1 MFRSLIIA
9 PSSLREAVMSQPLLA
24 TLARRGEVLAV
35 AASPTVAPVYRA
47 MGRTVAQVYELA
59 LREGR
64 IEWSARRAIGAGWRR
79 RYDVA
84 YVLSDDFVDTL
95 LPWLAGVPRR
105 VGHDG
110 AQRWLLNERIADAAG
125 EASSPARFLALAAQA
140 DLPRLPPR
148 LQVSAERVS
157 AACAE
162 QALQPGRYW
171 VLAPG
176 SDSAARPG
184 WPASQFASLC
194 RLLHERSG
202 WPVVLLGGDREAAL
216 AQHVATQAV
225 GVDGRV
231 LAGVAGLD
239 RSLALLAGAAG
250 AVSNDNGWLHLA
262 AALGV
267 AQVGLGDP
275 QRWPDGSLNLH
286 TCLLPGAAAVDGEV
300 RVPTPSQVHEALLAQ
315 CRAAAEGH
323 GPTGLRAVPP
333 GEGGGAEPERVRA

>member
-24 TLARRGEVLAV
+24 ALARRGEVLAV
-35 AASPTVAPVYRA
+35 AAPPTVAPVYRT
-47 MGRTVAQVYELA
+47 MGRTVAQVYELP

-64 IEWSARRAIGAGWRR
+64 IEWSARRAIGSGWRR

-84 YVLSDDFVDTL
+84 YVLSDAFVDTL

-110 AQRWLLNERIADAAG
+110 AQRWLLNERIADLAAQP
-125 EASSPARFLALAAQA
+125 ASPARFLALATQA
-140 DLPRLPPR
+140 DLPQLPPR
-148 LQVSAERVS
+148 LEVAPQRIA

-176 SDSAARPG
+176 RDEAAQPG
-184 WPASQFASLC
+184 WPPAQFAALC

-202 WPVVLLGGDREAAL
+202 WPVVLLGGDRDAAL
-216 AQHVATQAV
+216 AQHVAAQAV

-239 RSLALLAGAAG
+239 RSIALTAGAAA
-250 AVSNDNGWLHLA
+250 AVCHDNGWMHLA
-262 AALGV
+262 CALGV

-275 QRWPDGSLNLH
+275 GRWPDGTLH
-286 TCLLPGAAAVDGEV
+286 PHTRMLAPQGGSPEASFPEPV
-300 RVPTPSQVHEALLAQ
+300 QVHEALLAQ
-315 CRAAAEGH
+315 CRVVAEGH
-323 GPTGLRAVPP
+323 GPAGLRAVPP
-333 GEGGGAEPERVRA
+333 GGTTQASPERVRA